1 MSGLINSETEDTVR
15 ALYDYCSNDEVALSF
30 KKGDIIKVLT
40 KLPSGWCNGE
50 RNGDKGWFPIN
61 FVESIDLTTET
72 LRTTFNKGLSF
83 SNSQVNI
90 SFASDS
96 LQVFFYPPSS
106 FKRLSILFHSWIGP
120 KIGYPRPSPA
130 RIPITS
136 STKSFGSQAPNRKIM
151 V

>member
-96 LQVFFYPPSS
+96 LQVVFILLLPSNGYQYFS
-106 FKRLSILFHSWIGP
+106 IVGSDQRLG
-120 KIGYPRPSPA
+120 
-130 RIPITS
+130 IPGRVRR
-136 STKSFGSQAPNRKIM
+136 GSQ
-151 V
+151 